1 MDNFY
6 KNLLKSCLDTPKSGN
21 TTSRDTVLGMKPGS
35 SFDHSKNFGI
45 LGVVPNVKKND
56 HVYVEFTKLVRFGAG
71 VFFGYLHT
79 KN

>member
-35 SFDHSKNFGI
+35 SFEHSKNMDI
-45 LGVVPNVKKND
+45 LGVESAFFSKKI
-56 HVYVEFTKLVRFGAG
+56 E
-71 VFFGYLHT
+71 
-79 KN
+79 

>member
-35 SFDHSKNFGI
+35 YFDHSKNFDI
-45 LGVVPNVKKND
+45 LGV
-56 HVYVEFTKLVRFGAG
+56 KLA
-71 VFFGYLHT
+71 FFSE
-79 KN
+79 N